1 MGTLPLLYFILVG
14 DFNDTFRELRD

>member
-1 MGTLPLLYFILVG
+1 METLPLLYFILVG